1 MSTNQETPRNE
12 QIEAAL
18 GAMWAFASGM
28 VFKHGSD
35 GDNTMTDAEHE
46 AWQDAAGASNHALN
60 MPRRDDGLT
69 RIDAEFDKLN
79 TLLDASGSLEAEAT
93 MKAIYELRL
102 AIVTALGD
110 NERIQAAQA
119 MLAEIVNESNQS
131 NVMEP

>member
-1 MSTNQETPRNE
+1 MSTSQEPPRNE

-28 VFKHGSD
+28 VLKHGSD
-35 GDNTMTDAEHE
+35 GDNTMTDAEHA

-69 RIDAEFDKLN
+69 RIDAAFDKLN

-110 NERIQAAQA
+110 SERIQAAQA
-119 MLAEIVNESNQS
+119 MLAEIVNESNPS
-131 NVMEP
+131 NDMET